1 MTEQKQ
7 IFALLPKV
15 ADCIGAVG
23 KGRENKDQKYRFRG
37 IDDFLNAAHGALVKN
52 GVTIIP
58 RVVSRELR
66 PGQTKSGTPN
76 LWVGLMVEFHFYAP
90 DGSSVSATVAS
101 EGLDM
106 SDKATNKAMSAALKY
121 ALIQVFS
128 IPTEDMDEADA
139 TSPEQPV
146 PINEKD
152 FAKAQAWGDENYA
165 LIESYSFEREWETA
179 LRDRNLKALQ
189 GIAAKINRMQK
200 ERAQTRVEVQDEDIP
215 Q

>member
-1 MTEQKQ
+1 MAD

-15 ADCIGAVG
+15 AGDIGAVG

-37 IDDFLNAAHGALVKN
+37 IDDFLNAAHGALVKH

-58 RVVSRELR
+58 RVISRELR
-66 PGQTKSGTPN
+66 PGQTKSGTAN
-76 LWVGLMVEFHFYAP
+76 LWVGLTVEFHFYAP

-128 IPTEDMDEADA
+128 IPTEDMDEADN
-139 TSPEQPV
+139 TSPEQSVPV
-146 PINEKD
+146 NSAD
-152 FAKAQAWGDENYA
+152 FDKAQAWGDENCA
-165 LIESYSFEREWETA
+165 IIESYSFEHEWERA
-179 LRDRNLKALQ
+179 LRARNLKALQ
-189 GIAAKINRMQK
+189 GIAAKITRMQK
-200 ERAQTRVEVQDEDIP
+200 ERAQTRVEVQDEYIP
-215 Q
+215 M